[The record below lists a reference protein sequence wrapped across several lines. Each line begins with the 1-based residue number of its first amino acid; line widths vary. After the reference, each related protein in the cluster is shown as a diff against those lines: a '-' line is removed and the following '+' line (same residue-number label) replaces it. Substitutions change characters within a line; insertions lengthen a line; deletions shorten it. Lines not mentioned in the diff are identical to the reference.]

1 MDEPRTHYQLSFT
14 ARQALLL
21 FVALL
26 GALAAAYAFGLMTG
40 LSGHGRADAVA
51 AAETTPVASAIG
63 IPVAAAVTPDTLEIP
78 KAVRGIAPS
87 RTTLHGGGPSSAAPT
102 PVSVAAGPAPSPGIQ
117 LFDEGPDRARPT
129 AVAPPRKTRTPRS
142 TPETAVVATYA
153 PASGSFW
160 VQALSAPSEKEA
172 KTRRDRLASHGFPA
186 AVSSGAGPNGKVYR
200 VRVGP
205 FKTKEE
211 AERSAARLKTRE
223 KLQPWI
229 VPPGK

>member
-40 LSGHGRADAVA
+40 LAGRGRSDAMA
-51 AAETTPVASAIG
+51 AAETTPGAIAVATP
-63 IPVAAAVTPDTLEIP
+63 IPAAVTPDALEIP

-87 RTTLHGGGPSSAAPT
+87 RTTLHAGGGSSVAPT
-102 PVSVAAGPAPSPGIQ
+102 PFSVAAGPTPSPGLQ
-117 LFDEGPDRARPT
+117 LFDEGPDRTRPT
-129 AVAPPRKTRTPRS
+129 VAAPPRKTRTPKS
-142 TPETAVVATYA
+142 TPESAMASHA
-153 PASGSFW
+153 PAAGSFW
-160 VQALSAPSEKEA
+160 VQALSAPSEREA
-172 KTRRDRLASHGFPA
+172 NMRRDRLASHGFPA
-186 AVSSGAGPNGKVYR
+186 AVSSGAGPKGKVFR

-205 FKTKEE
+205 FKSREE
-211 AERSAARLKTRE
+211 AERSAARLKSRE